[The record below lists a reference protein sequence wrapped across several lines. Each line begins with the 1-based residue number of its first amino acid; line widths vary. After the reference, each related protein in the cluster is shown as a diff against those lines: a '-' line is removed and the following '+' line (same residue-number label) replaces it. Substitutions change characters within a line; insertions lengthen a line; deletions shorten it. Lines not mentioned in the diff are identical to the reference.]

1 MTQKPQ
7 QIGVR
12 LNLTTSVSNLFKP
25 MADLLGKYYS
35 ACLGKQVSRQQS
47 WLITRANLFFCLAAF
62 PADYTLLLRVAFA
75 LGFAYSV
82 LACKRARI

>member
-1 MTQKPQ
+1 MIAMTQKPQ

-25 MADLLGKYYS
+25 MADLLGRYYS
-35 ACLGKQVSRQQS
+35 ACLGKQ
-47 WLITRANLFFCLAAF
+47 ITRANLFFCLAAF